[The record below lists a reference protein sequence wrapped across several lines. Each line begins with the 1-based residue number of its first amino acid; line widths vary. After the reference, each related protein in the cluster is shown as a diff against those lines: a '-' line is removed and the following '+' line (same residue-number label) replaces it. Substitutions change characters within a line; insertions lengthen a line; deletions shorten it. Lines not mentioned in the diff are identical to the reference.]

1 MGEADL
7 DNALAWDYI
16 KPARFFVEMTLK
28 KPFIETLQEQSKQ
41 RRLQLEEFGFL
52 KQRIGWYEEREE
64 QKTISLNLEKRKLIM
79 EEDKEFIDQMKEKQ
93 RQLAEINFDST
104 EVKLDTVLK
113 EEAENEEEEEPDLAS
128 TEVTP
133 LEEDGELAQTKATP
147 SEDSDIEVS
156 ENEEDEEPV
165 PDFDI
170 QLRETLRIMVD
181 AVNASPNINDWKQP
195 ALPLASSKSR
205 FEKLIN

>member
-1 MGEADL
+1 
-7 DNALAWDYI
+7 
-16 KPARFFVEMTLK
+16 
-28 KPFIETLQEQSKQ
+28 
-41 RRLQLEEFGFL
+41 
-52 KQRIGWYEEREE
+52 
-64 QKTISLNLEKRKLIM
+64 M

-104 EVKLDTVLK
+104 EVKLDSVLK

-128 TEVTP
+128 TEVVP
-133 LEEDGELAQTKATP
+133 LEEDGELAQTKPTP
-147 SEDSDIEVS
+147 SEDSDIEVA
-156 ENEEDEEPV
+156 ENEAGEEEEEDEEPV